1 MRIFDVF
8 AIFKISS
15 SWTFLAFECI
25 GIDTDFEVGISLLE
39 DACCYL
45 DSPCSIRVLTVHAP

>member
-8 AIFKISS
+8 AISKISS
-15 SWTFLAFECI
+15 SCTFLAFECI
-25 GIDTDFEVGISLLE
+25 GIDTDFEVGIPLVE

-45 DSPCSIRVLTVHAP
+45 YSPCSVRVLTVHAP